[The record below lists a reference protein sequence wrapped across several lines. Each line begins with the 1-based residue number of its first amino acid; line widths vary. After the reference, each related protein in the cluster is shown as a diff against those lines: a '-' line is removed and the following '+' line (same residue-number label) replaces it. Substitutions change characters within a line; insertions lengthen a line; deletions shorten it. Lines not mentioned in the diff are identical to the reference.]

1 MTDPVG
7 QVTTATA
14 YQGGAAYTTQA
25 AGFNAFGEPTGE
37 PTGETITIPAAEGT
51 LLGTSYT
58 YGANAGLASST

>member
-1 MTDPVG
+1 MTDPVR

-25 AGFNAFGEPTGE
+25 AGFNAFGE